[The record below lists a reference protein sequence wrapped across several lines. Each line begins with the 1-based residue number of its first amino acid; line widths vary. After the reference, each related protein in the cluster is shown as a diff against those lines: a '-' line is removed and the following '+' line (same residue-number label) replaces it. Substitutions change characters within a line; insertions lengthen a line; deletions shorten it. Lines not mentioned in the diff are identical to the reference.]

1 MGIVL
6 TEQYSEEALARMFD
20 QMEFFAMGHSYGG
33 YESLLIPSKL
43 QYCRQSGVESYTST
57 MLRLY
62 VGLEDYDDL
71 IQDLD
76 KGLARLKHS

>member
-1 MGIVL
+1 MGMIL
-6 TEQYSEEALARMFD
+6 TEQYSEEALTRMFD

-43 QYCRQSGVESYTST
+43 QYFRKSDVESYTST
-57 MLRLY
+57 ILRLY
-62 VGLEDYDDL
+62 VGLEDCDDL

-76 KGLARLKHS
+76 KGLTRLKQS

>member
-1 MGIVL
+1 
-6 TEQYSEEALARMFD
+6 
-20 QMEFFAMGHSYGG
+20 
-33 YESLLIPSKL
+33 LIPSKL
-43 QYCRQSGVESYTST
+43 QYCRQSGVEPYTST

-76 KGLARLKHS
+76 KGLARLKQS